1 MTEGPRNDPA
11 EDRKAGSGGE
21 AGAGQ
26 RPTARPPAAAPSQSD
41 GNSGEDEQKC
51 GLVAVIGAPNAG
63 KSTLVNALVGQKV
76 AITSAKAQTT
86 RARML
91 GIALHGDT
99 QMILVDTPGIF
110 APKRRLDRAMVSAA
124 WEGTEAADAVLLM
137 VDPVKQRRHELEP
150 LLEALAQRPE
160 KKILV
165 LNKVDVARKEPLLA
179 LAQELTGKVDFA
191 EVFFVSA
198 LTGDGVP
205 EMKAA
210 LAAMMPEAEWVYPE
224 DQVSDASERLLAAEI
239 TREQLY
245 RQLHEELPYDSAVR
259 PELYQHRPDGSL
271 EIHQQIVVVRD
282 NQRAIVLGKGGSK
295 IKAIGEAARKE
306 LSELLG
312 VKVHLFLH
320 VKVEE
325 NWSDNKEIFEEIGL
339 DWGR

>member
-1 MTEGPRNDPA
+1 MMR
-11 EDRKAGSGGE
+11 
-21 AGAGQ
+21 
-26 RPTARPPAAAPSQSD
+26 
-41 GNSGEDEQKC
+41 C

-91 GIALHGDT
+91 GIALEGDT

-150 LLEALAQRPE
+150 LLEALANRPE

-165 LNKVDVARKEPLLA
+165 LNKVDVAKKEPLLA
-179 LAQELTGKVDFA
+179 LAQELTGKVGFA

-205 EMKAA
+205 ELKSA
-210 LAAMMPEAEWVYPE
+210 LAAMMPQAEWMYPE

-306 LSELLG
+306 LTDLLG

-325 NWSDNKEIFEEIGL
+325 NWSESREVFEEIGL
-339 DWGR
+339 DWVR